1 MTICHNSG
9 HMKFYT
15 IAELTKLC
23 HLSERTI
30 RRHIAIGSLVAKCA
44 GDWWLI
50 EETDLQNLHNLSG

>member
-1 MTICHNSG
+1 
-9 HMKFYT
+9 MKFYT